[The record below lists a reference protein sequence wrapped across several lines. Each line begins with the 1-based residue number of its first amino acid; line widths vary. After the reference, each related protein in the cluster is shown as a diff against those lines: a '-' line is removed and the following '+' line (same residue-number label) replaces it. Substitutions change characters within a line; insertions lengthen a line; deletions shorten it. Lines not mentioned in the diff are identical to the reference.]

1 MYVVGDGLREYIEA
15 GDRISFYPKF
25 LDNQKLL
32 LVRLVIGSS
41 FSTRRIFLYLQ
52 QFVISKLFFV
62 SYLFNF

>member
-15 GDRISFYPKF
+15 GDRISFCPKF